1 MVPVGPDNGFR
12 NRQHVGIAAVDCAD
26 KDLFGLVCHAADH
39 RREHLGL
46 VAEHVVECAER
57 NACLLGDTPRR
68 QCREP
73 FRDKDGD
80 GGVQQLRASRF
91 DRSSCLLPVHH
102 GTSHLAVCMPRIR
115 VIQRNSSTSRL
126 WRRDQAGCFN
136 QVMVSGTWS
145 GSQQALAA
153 LCQLTQRGFYNTH
166 SHRLQGMAGD
176 ERSPPYPADRRPSRS
191 DMITLDDV
199 RDAAR
204 QLAGVAHRTPV
215 VTSATLDELV
225 GAQIFLKAEN
235 LQRIG
240 AFKFR
245 GAYNA
250 ISRLND
256 QQLARGVVAFS
267 SGNHAQAVAL
277 SARLVGTTATIV
289 MPQDTPVAK
298 LEATQ
303 GYGAD
308 IVHYDRYTDDRVA
321 VGERVAAERDLTLIH
336 PYDDR
341 YVMAGQ
347 GTAALE
353 LIEDVAD
360 LEMLVVCIGG
370 GGLIAGCATAAKGV
384 DSTIQMVG
392 VEPEARDITRRSIEA
407 GERLSMAV
415 PHTIAD
421 GQQSDTPGRLTF
433 EVNRRLLDDVVS
445 VSDRDIVAAM
455 RFMFDR
461 VKLVTEP
468 SGASALAAVMAGA
481 VGDLAGRRVGVIVS
495 GGNVGVERFV
505 GLMNDPALN
514 GPAGTSAHS

>member
-1 MVPVGPDNGFR
+1 
-12 NRQHVGIAAVDCAD
+12 
-26 KDLFGLVCHAADH
+26 
-39 RREHLGL
+39 
-46 VAEHVVECAER
+46 
-57 NACLLGDTPRR
+57 
-68 QCREP
+68 
-73 FRDKDGD
+73 
-80 GGVQQLRASRF
+80 
-91 DRSSCLLPVHH
+91 
-102 GTSHLAVCMPRIR
+102 
-115 VIQRNSSTSRL
+115 
-126 WRRDQAGCFN
+126 
-136 QVMVSGTWS
+136 
-145 GSQQALAA
+145 
-153 LCQLTQRGFYNTH
+153 
-166 SHRLQGMAGD
+166 
-176 ERSPPYPADRRPSRS
+176 
-191 DMITLDDV
+191 MITLDDV

-384 DSTIQMVG
+384 DSTIRMVG